1 MHAIQ
6 SPAQSRR
13 RFLAT
18 LSSASAAAFL
28 STLKASAQDAPPE
41 TTTVRLV
48 KALPICWAPQYL
60 AEEFLRAEG
69 FNNIQYVVKA
79 PAAIRAALVTG
90 EADFTLSYSAP
101 YIVSVDAGE
110 PLTLLAGVHVG
121 CLELFGHEGIRSIRD
136 LKGRK
141 VGVQALG
148 SLPNVF
154 VNAMAAYVGL
164 NPAKDIEWVVS
175 PAVAPKQLFVERRID
190 AFLGTP
196 PEPQELRARKIGHVI
211 VNSAVDRP
219 WSQLFCCMLA
229 ANRDFARKH
238 PVATKRVLRAVLK
251 ATDFCAS
258 DPMAAARRIVDAG
271 FTTSYDYT
279 LQTLQELPYNKWR
292 EYDPE
297 DTIRFYGLRLREAGM
312 VKSTPAKIIAEA
324 TDWRFLNELK
334 RELKI

>member
-1 MHAIQ
+1 
-6 SPAQSRR
+6 
-13 RFLAT
+13 
-18 LSSASAAAFL
+18 
-28 STLKASAQDAPPE
+28 
-41 TTTVRLV
+41 
-48 KALPICWAPQYL
+48 
-60 AEEFLRAEG
+60 
-69 FNNIQYVVKA
+69 
-79 PAAIRAALVTG
+79 
-90 EADFTLSYSAP
+90 
-101 YIVSVDAGE
+101 
-110 PLTLLAGVHVG
+110 
-121 CLELFGHEGIRSIRD
+121 LELFGHEGIRSIRD

-164 NPAKDIEWVVS
+164 NPSKDIEWVVS
-175 PAVAPKQLFVERRID
+175 PAIAPKQLFVERRID

-229 ANRDFARKH
+229 ANRGFARKH

-271 FTTSYDYT
+271 FTPSYDYT

-334 RELKI
+334 RELKS